1 MALDRRRR
9 ESAAFVL
16 PFIGVALIV
25 PPVLS
30 VFQTGNR
37 LFGIPVGI
45 VYLFAVWLALVLITA
60 WLSTKLGAKSGNRD
74 KAPDAP

>member
-1 MALDRRRR
+1 MALNRRRR

-16 PFIGVALIV
+16 PFIGSALIV

-37 LFGIPVGI
+37 LFGVPVGI
-45 VYLFAVWLALVLITA
+45 VYLFAIWLGLVLITA
-60 WLSTKLGAKSGNRD
+60 WLATKLGTKPSDRD
-74 KAPDAP
+74 KEPDAP